1 MTRASFLSALGSL
14 IAVSLF
20 GSAMTIGAALLA
32 APQWP

>member
-1 MTRASFLSALGSL
+1 MTRSVLSALGSL

-20 GSAMTIGAALLA
+20 GSAVMIGAALLG